1 MIERICK
8 QCGNKFLAHLSDIK
22 RGGGKFCSKD
32 CSSKYHIGENNSSWT
47 NRISKVCKQCGKQF
61 KISGVEERKGRG
73 AFCSHK
79 CYTIWAKENGIMKI
93 GSRLS
98 QSQKDKISLSN
109 KGKVV
114 SRLTRDK
121 ISKSLVGKMIGV
133 KNPMFGKKRHHSEGT
148 RYKISLSN
156 IGRICSGETR
166 KKLSESRKGE
176 KSSRFIHGKHMSSYC
191 YKFTGKGGVRE
202 RSLAFFNYKCIE
214 CGKTNEQNKLATG
227 KNLNVHHVYYRKMSC
242 CENELKYDH
251 GVLKIDN
258 KLYIKESN
266 GDTTEH
272 EINGKPEKFAVL
284 CSSCHAKTTVKDR
297 LFWIQY
303 YENKIN
309 KKYNGKSFLTK
320 EEYDLF
326 LKNK

>member
-32 CSSKYHIGENNSSWT
+32 CSGKYHMEKNNSSWT
-47 NRISKVCKQCGKQF
+47 NRIDKVCHQCGSQF
-61 KISGVEERKGRG
+61 TISAVEERKGRG
-73 AFCSHK
+73 KFCSHE

-93 GSRLS
+93 GSLLS

-114 SRLTRDK
+114 SWATRDK

-133 KNPMFGKKRHHSEGT
+133 KNPMFGKT
-148 RYKISLSN
+148 RSHTEETKYKISQMG
-156 IGRICSGETR
+156 IGRMHSDET
-166 KKLSESRKGE
+166 KNKISQLKMG
-176 KSSRFIHGKHMSSYC
+176 KNNPAYIHGNYKSKYC
-191 YKFTGKGGVRE
+191 YKFTGKNGVRE
-202 RSLAFFNYKCIE
+202 RSLAFFNYRCIE
-214 CGKTNEQNKLATG
+214 CGKTNDQNKLLS
-227 KNLNVHHVYYRKMSC
+227 KRNLHVHHVYYRKMSC
-242 CENELKYDH
+242 CENELEYES
-251 GVLKIDN
+251 GVRKIGN

-266 GDTTEH
+266 GEINEH
-272 EINGKPEKFAVL
+272 EIIGKPEKFAVL
-284 CSSCHAKTTVKDR
+284 CHSCHGKTTSCNR

-309 KKYNGKSFLTK
+309 KLYNGKSFLTK